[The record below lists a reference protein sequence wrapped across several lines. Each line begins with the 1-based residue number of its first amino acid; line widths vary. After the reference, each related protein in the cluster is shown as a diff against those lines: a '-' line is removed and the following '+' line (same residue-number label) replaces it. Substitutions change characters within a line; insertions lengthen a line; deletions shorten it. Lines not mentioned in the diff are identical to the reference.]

1 MAAWVSSIHGLNQ
14 KITPSTSGGHAQ
26 SQVQSSLAFSSSPKE
41 RLTRTEALVSFRVLN
56 RIKPQNPVHVW
67 NSANFFK
74 FHSCGHTL
82 QETRRL
88 CFRLGH
94 ARALGRSLRAHTASQ
109 QSLWLGLLRSLIV
122 IDTPTLVL
130 GRRASPR
137 WALSPPVVLAGSA
150 NSTSRQPVLP
160 PSNFSLLYRGLRARP
175 LSEES
180 TLGAQIKARP
190 PSGCTHT
197 LLRAARSLSRL
208 GTFNRSN
215 NLVGSLPW
223 YYRACWH
230 QNLAQ
235 IAFARLCR
243 TRSSL
248 GQALGCPLTISAR
261 GHWIVFVPAAS
272 LGHESCLSGFLC
284 GIGP

>member
-1 MAAWVSSIHGLNQ
+1 LT
-14 KITPSTSGGHAQ
+14 KRRR
-26 SQVQSSLAFSSSPKE
+26 

-67 NSANFFK
+67 NSANVFK

-94 ARALGRSLRAHTASQ
+94 ARGPDRSLPARTASQ

-137 WALSPPVVLAGSA
+137 RALSPLVVLAGSA

-160 PSNFSLLYRGLRARP
+160 PSNFSLPSTPKSRARGLRV
-175 LSEES
+175 
-180 TLGAQIKARP
+180 IP
-190 PSGCTHT
+190 PPKRHFG
-197 LLRAARSLSRL
+197 RSD
-208 GTFNRSN
+208 
-215 NLVGSLPW
+215 
-223 YYRACWH
+223 
-230 QNLAQ
+230 
-235 IAFARLCR
+235 
-243 TRSSL
+243 
-248 GQALGCPLTISAR
+248 
-261 GHWIVFVPAAS
+261 
-272 LGHESCLSGFLC
+272 
-284 GIGP
+284 

>member
-1 MAAWVSSIHGLNQ
+1 MRAVPARNPHHAPLCRSAGSFEPATAYTTHCIARAAQDIKIHYGPTFDRPTCHLRGRYRHTPSSKRRREMAAWVSSIHGLNQ

-26 SQVQSSLAFSSSPKE
+26 SQVQSSPAFSPSPE
-41 RLTRTEALVSFRVLN
+41 GRLTRTEALVSFRVLN

-88 CFRLGH
+88 CFRLGRAH
-94 ARALGRSLRAHTASQ
+94 AYSRSHGAHTASQ

-190 PSGCTHT
+190 PP
-197 LLRAARSLSRL
+197 ARPRFKKRDTPTA
-208 GTFNRSN
+208 G
-215 NLVGSLPW
+215 
-223 YYRACWH
+223 
-230 QNLAQ
+230 
-235 IAFARLCR
+235 
-243 TRSSL
+243 
-248 GQALGCPLTISAR
+248 
-261 GHWIVFVPAAS
+261 
-272 LGHESCLSGFLC
+272 
-284 GIGP
+284 

>member
-1 MAAWVSSIHGLNQ
+1 MRTTDSVNKSPGPIQRALMKRAYEKFLVHAGRSSPQSPPRAALPICRLLRASHRLHDALYCAGRPGHKDTLRTYLRPPHLTLTRPVRPDQLGAWVSSIHGLNQ

-26 SQVQSSLAFSSSPKE
+26 SQVQSSRAFSPSPE
-41 RLTRTEALVSFRVLN
+41 ARLTRTEALVSFRVLN
-56 RIKPQNPVHVW
+56 RIKPQHPVHVW

-160 PSNFSLLYRGLRARP
+160 PSNFSLL
-175 LSEES
+175 
-180 TLGAQIKARP
+180 
-190 PSGCTHT
+190 C
-197 LLRAARSLSRL
+197 
-208 GTFNRSN
+208 
-215 NLVGSLPW
+215 
-223 YYRACWH
+223 
-230 QNLAQ
+230 
-235 IAFARLCR
+235 
-243 TRSSL
+243 
-248 GQALGCPLTISAR
+248 
-261 GHWIVFVPAAS
+261 
-272 LGHESCLSGFLC
+272 
-284 GIGP
+284 